1 MSSKVVGSTIPDVSL
16 PVIYWS
22 PELESGESCG
32 IVSKLNTHKEWKG
45 KKVVIAAA
53 PGAFTPTC
61 HLNHIP
67 PFIQKVKDLQA
78 KGVDQVVVLTANDA
92 FVQAAWGRHLGAR
105 DAVLFVADP
114 NLEFSKPLGEGAT
127 LDLTGGG
134 LGHRTARYAMIVDDL
149 KVTYFE
155 IEQGKELVVS
165 SVDAVLSHL

>member
-1 MSSKVVGSTIPDVSL
+1 MSVVGSTIPDVQL

-32 IVSKLNTHKEWKG
+32 IVTKLSTHKEWKG
-45 KKVVIAAA
+45 KKVVLVAA

-67 PFIQKVKDLQA
+67 PFVEKIDELKA

-92 FVQAAWGRHLGAR
+92 YVQAAWGRHLGAK
-105 DAVLFVADP
+105 DKVLFVADP
-114 NLEFSKPLGEGAT
+114 NLALAKPLGAT
-127 LDLTGGG
+127 LDLSAHD
-134 LGHRTARYAMIVDDL
+134 LGQRTSRFAAIVDDL

-155 IEQGKELVVS
+155 IEQSKGITVS
-165 SVDAVLSHL
+165 GVDAVLARL